1 MEDKSMVRKLS
12 YFSLVLVA
20 FGGLM
25 IGCSDDVSR
34 VTSPAVESQ
43 WDDFLPTSADEPGV
57 TFDVEEYISQGYYY
71 PEDETSVDDGLD
83 QYTNDDV
90 INNPSGK
97 PLDESAER

>member
-25 IGCSDDVSR
+25 IGCSDNVSR
-34 VTSPAVESQ
+34 ITSPVVQSQ
-43 WDDFLPTSADEPGV
+43 WDDFLSTSADEPGV

-90 INNPSGK
+90 SDDLSNK
-97 PLDESAER
+97 PLDDSVGR